1 VTAGTPESEPQVPEA
16 RPQHA
21 FSKRP
26 RPPPVDVRSGVPSA
40 SAGSATHAA
49 GTRSLKRK
57 LSRGPGAAA
66 AAAQR
71 SLSTPGGKR
80 VRVDRNEDSE
90 GDPFG
95 SDDEEF
101 MEAATAAK
109 PPPVGGAWERAAGG
123 AEPQNYPSTLSAED
137 GARILDR
144 IRALEEKARDIV
156 GEISALKTYFL
167 H

>member
-40 SAGSATHAA
+40 SAGSATQA

-57 LSRGPGAAA
+57 LSRGPGA
-66 AAAQR
+66 R
-71 SLSTPGGKR
+71 PLSTPGSKR

-109 PPPVGGAWERAAGG
+109 PPVGAWERGG
-123 AEPQNYPSTLSAED
+123 AEPQNYASTLSAED